1 MRLHTRRFF
10 GEDADMIPL
19 LLLVITMAV
28 VFGIG
33 FAARWLF
40 VMAAILFMVWV
51 MRSFIGRK
59 RWSRW

>member
-19 LLLVITMAV
+19 LLLVFAMAV